1 MSPARTSIRA
11 SRWPDPVR
19 ALWTRSETLT
29 GAALLAVLAAVA
41 ASAGWISPQDPFAI
55 TGPALL
61 GPEPQHVFGTDDLG
75 RDVFAGV
82 VHGTAVS
89 LAVGF
94 AAAGLSAIVGI
105 TVGGVAGIGRRADL
119 ILMRVTEFGQAL
131 PRFFLVITLVS
142 FFGGRIWFITVALG
156 LTAWPATARMFRAQ
170 VRTLM
175 SRDFVAASYAA
186 GERNFGILRRHV
198 LPLALPVLASQ
209 IAFQA
214 GGAILAEA
222 GLSFLGLGDPTVM
235 SWGAQLGSAQRFV
248 REAWWM
254 SVFPG
259 LAITVTVLA
268 CNLLADGVAAADA
281 E

>member
-1 MSPARTSIRA
+1 MELPRLTG
-11 SRWPDPVR
+11 
-19 ALWTRSETLT
+19 TTLT
-29 GAALLAVLAAVA
+29 GLALLTGLLGVA
-41 ASAGWISPQDPFAI
+41 AGARWIAPQDPFQI
-55 TGPALL
+55 SNQALQAPGKVHL
-61 GPEPQHVFGTDDLG
+61 FGTDDLG

-82 VHGTAVS
+82 VHGAAVS

-94 AAAGLSAIVGI
+94 AAAALSVVIGI
-105 TVGGVAGIGRRADL
+105 TIGGFAGIGRRSDL
-119 ILMRVTEFGQAL
+119 ILMRITETAQAL
-131 PRFFLVITLVS
+131 PRFFLIITLVS
-142 FFGGRIWFITVALG
+142 LFGGHLWFIVVALG
-156 LTAWPATARMFRAQ
+156 FTAWPSTTRVFRAQ
-170 VRTLM
+170 VLTLIN
-175 SRDFVAASYAA
+175 RDFVTASYAL
-186 GERNFGILRRHV
+186 GERPIGVLVRHV

-259 LAITVTVLA
+259 LGITVTVLA
-268 CNLLADGVAAADA
+268 CNLLADVRGGSDLA
-281 E
+281 